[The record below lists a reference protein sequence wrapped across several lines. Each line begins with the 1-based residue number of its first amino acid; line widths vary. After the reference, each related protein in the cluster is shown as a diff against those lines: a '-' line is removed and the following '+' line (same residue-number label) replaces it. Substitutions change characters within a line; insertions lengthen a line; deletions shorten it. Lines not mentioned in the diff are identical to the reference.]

1 MQDGFAQT
9 YFLYVEIIF
18 YKGTRWEKMKSKE
31 IAKALDIS
39 EATVSLALN
48 KRPGVS
54 AKTVERIQKYIIF

>member
-1 MQDGFAQT
+1 
-9 YFLYVEIIF
+9 
-18 YKGTRWEKMKSKE
+18 MKSKE

-54 AKTVERIQKYIIF
+54 AKTVERIQKLREKGK

>member
-1 MQDGFAQT
+1 
-9 YFLYVEIIF
+9 
-18 YKGTRWEKMKSKE
+18 MKSKE

-54 AKTVERIQKYIIF
+54 AKQWKEFKSI